1 VVSWAEASGVEE
13 LKRRHATL
21 DNLRKESAA
30 TLTVLL
36 AGLGGSLAYAS
47 KIAEPG
53 QAGPVAFG
61 AAALCVYLTYLA
73 GGVVL
78 RCMLTRDIPAVSD
91 LPKHMAQKGETLVA
105 LKLAT
110 IENQS
115 DSIEEMAKINA
126 RVNSDLRT
134 YRTLAV
140 FSPVVFAVAALAYKA
155 TPSTTI
161 PDVLKLQCKA
171 AAQQRASDSS
181 FNCSLLP

>member
-1 VVSWAEASGVEE
+1 MVSWAEAAGVEE

-53 QAGPVAFG
+53 PAGAIAFG

-78 RCMLTRDIPAVSD
+78 RCMLIREIPPVTD
-91 LPKHMAQKGETLVA
+91 LPRDMAQQGETLA
-105 LKLAT
+105 ELKKAT

-115 DSIEEMAKINA
+115 DSILEMAQINA
-126 RVNSDLRT
+126 RVNSDLRSF
-134 YRTLAV
+134 RTLTV
-140 FSPVVFAVAALAYKA
+140 FSPVVFAVAAIAYKPA
-155 TPSTTI
+155 SEAPARE
-161 PDVLKLQCKA
+161 VLELVCKPL
-171 AAQQRASDSS
+171 AQQRASDPTLT
-181 FNCSLLP
+181 CSLKP